1 MIFLFSL
8 QRNKLCRIVLSLST
22 YIICVV
28 FIGKYC
34 GYTKP
39 KPVVSLTN
47 HLTVYFD
54 TNERKTDQGFKAH
67 YKAVAPELAP
77 GKKMS
82 GNPFQ
87 QENCL
92 DSDVMLDICLTVYD

>member
-1 MIFLFSL
+1 M
-8 QRNKLCRIVLSLST
+8 
-22 YIICVV
+22 V
-28 FIGKYC
+28 FVGKYC

-39 KPVVSLTN
+39 KPVASLTN

-54 TNERKTDQGFKAH
+54 TNDRKTDQGFKAH

-87 QENCL
+87 QENFL
-92 DSDVMLDICLTVYD
+92 GSDIMLDVCLYKYMTDLESKCYRNGCWIKRGVGEGK